1 MKNSEEITRSF
12 KAIAVVF
19 IIGLTIMYNS
29 NFHRNTW
36 KGDKSLNVQAD
47 TTQLFTKNESHSR
60 IEILRFT
67 TKLIATGIK
76 QLVANN

>member
-1 MKNSEEITRSF
+1 MKNSEETTRSF

-29 NFHRNTW
+29 NFHKNAW
-36 KGDKSLNVQAD
+36 KGDKPLNVQAD
-47 TTQLFTKNESHSR
+47 TTQLFTENESHSR
-60 IEILRFT
+60 IEILSFT
-67 TKLIATGIK
+67 TKLIVTGIK